1 MGDRQ
6 PDALAD
12 DELLSRERALLTDI
26 SGWYSN
32 TDWGFYTRIVWYTY
46 VAIKPYLHG
55 AARVLEMGCADGEMT
70 RFLKDDVAELHVVD
84 AAEPYVAAAVAL
96 GDNVVGH
103 VALFEEFDPR
113 DRFDVIVMAH
123 VLEHVHDPVAVLE
136 RARGWL
142 APQGRIVAVVP
153 NADSLHRRLG
163 VEMGLLEHRAQLN
176 EQDVAIG
183 HRRVYDRAHLDR
195 DLRAAGLQVVAQGG
209 ILLKLL
215 SNVQMANLETDQPAL
230 VGACFELG
238 RDLPELCSEIYA
250 VAVGSPAPRRRGER
264 DGCARGLPPAPA

>member
-1 MGDRQ
+1 
-6 PDALAD
+6 
-12 DELLSRERALLTDI
+12 LSRERQLLTDI

-46 VAIKPYLHG
+46 VSIKPFLHG

-70 RFLKDDVAELHVVD
+70 RFLRDDVAELHVLD
-84 AAEPYVAAAVAL
+84 AAEPYVDAAVAL
-96 GDNVVGH
+96 GDHVVGH
-103 VALFEEFDPR
+103 VALFEEFEPTE
-113 DRFDVIVMAH
+113 RFDAIVMAH
-123 VLEHVHDPVAVLE
+123 VLEHVHDPVAVLD

-142 APQGRIVAVVP
+142 APGGRIVAVVP

-176 EQDVAIG
+176 DQDVAIG

-195 DLRAAGLQVVAQGG
+195 DLRAAGLHVVAQGG

-215 SNVQMANLETDQPAL
+215 SNVQMQELEAERPAL

-250 VAVGSPAPRRRGER
+250 VCVGSLAQQRGEER
-264 DGCARGLPPAPA
+264 DH